1 MLQHC
6 NQLLNPG
13 EFNLLRTTLDV
24 FQMVMDEA
32 VEGNAEDY
40 QKFLVSWIQAAM
52 IYSTAWG
59 LGGLLDSESREKF
72 DQFHRKVN
80 SDF

>member
-1 MLQHC
+1 
-6 NQLLNPG
+6 
-13 EFNLLRTTLDV
+13 
-24 FQMVMDEA
+24 MVMDEA

-59 LGGLLDSESREKF
+59 LGGLLDTESREKF
-72 DQFHRKVN
+72 DQFHRKVIAGIILL
-80 SDF
+80 FLI